1 MRLADPRDRLFSS
14 EYGEMNLSRFRRI
27 MVILLFAR
35 WFSRLL
41 RELLVPGDCI
51 VGQKGIA
58 RSKKPTRAEVDIFQE
73 CLFDHSRR
81 DAIARKHV
89 NGSRKFPLRLDNR
102 RHELI
107 DPLISVKIIGSGS
120 IEFTL
125 N

>member
-14 EYGEMNLSRFRRI
+14 EYGEMNLSRFRRT

-41 RELLVPGDCI
+41 RELLVFRDCI
-51 VGQKGIA
+51 FGQRGIA
-58 RSKKPTRAEVDIFQE
+58 RSEKSTRVRVDIFQE
-73 CLFDHSRR
+73 CLCDHSRR
-81 DAIARKHV
+81 DAITRKHV
-89 NGSRKFPLRLDNR
+89 YGSRKFALRLDDQ

-107 DPLISVKIIGSGS
+107 NPLISVTIIGSGS